1 MHWCSYLENPAR
13 GWRIKD
19 PWDQPYADFVEP
31 AKGEALIQQ
40 ADRL

>member
-1 MHWCSYLENPAR
+1 MHWCFYLENTAHGR
-13 GWRIKD
+13 GIKD
-19 PWDQPYADFVEP
+19 PWDQPYVDFVEP